1 MELQKHS
8 IHGKK
13 LRNTA
18 TNINIAKMVGHPTFF
33 PFVFF
38 CSSWLCL
45 SLTFI
50 LRLLSSKS
58 FCCPVFF
65 RINNMRSSGFWQGPA
80 CTLPPS
86 LPPPPPPQRLTL
98 FLIRDSCWFLSI
110 SSNVCVQK
118 YYSIRFDAEF
128 DSVLRTPFS
137 LNRLVCSSLFAA
149 KNHQTCDQD
158 QQKDTSNRYHS
169 YFPTFKA
176 SRLRRRACDDG
187 ETTVS
192 HQTHQI

>member
-1 MELQKHS
+1 MELQNDS

-18 TNINIAKMVGHPTFF
+18 SRSTKHCKNSGLSDLLLLCF
-33 PFVFF
+33 FF

-45 SLTFI
+45 SLTFF
-50 LRLLSSKS
+50 LRLLPSKS
-58 FCCPVFF
+58 FCCPVFV
-65 RINNMRSSGFWQGPA
+65 RILKCG
-80 CTLPPS
+80 LPVSDRALNAP
-86 LPPPPPPQRLTL
+86 LHPP
-98 FLIRDSCWFLSI
+98 
-110 SSNVCVQK
+110 
-118 YYSIRFDAEF
+118 
-128 DSVLRTPFS
+128 
-137 LNRLVCSSLFAA
+137 
-149 KNHQTCDQD
+149 HQD

>member
-1 MELQKHS
+1 MELQNYS

-18 TNINIAKMVGHPTFF
+18 SHSTNINIAKMVGHPTFF
-33 PFVFF
+33 SFVFF

-50 LRLLSSKS
+50 LRLLPSKS
-58 FCCPVFF
+58 FVVQFLFVYITCGLPVSD
-65 RINNMRSSGFWQGPA
+65 RALNAP
-80 CTLPPS
+80 LHPP
-86 LPPPPPPQRLTL
+86 
-98 FLIRDSCWFLSI
+98 
-110 SSNVCVQK
+110 
-118 YYSIRFDAEF
+118 
-128 DSVLRTPFS
+128 
-137 LNRLVCSSLFAA
+137 
-149 KNHQTCDQD
+149 HQD
-158 QQKDTSNRYHS
+158 QQKDTSNRYYS

-187 ETTVS
+187 ETIVS

>member
-1 MELQKHS
+1 MELQNYT

-18 TNINIAKMVGHPTFF
+18 SRSTKHCKNSRLSDFLLLCF
-33 PFVFF
+33 FF

-50 LRLLSSKS
+50 LRLLPSKS
-58 FCCPVFF
+58 FVVQFLFVYITCGLPVSD
-65 RINNMRSSGFWQGPA
+65 RALNAP
-80 CTLPPS
+80 LHPP
-86 LPPPPPPQRLTL
+86 
-98 FLIRDSCWFLSI
+98 
-110 SSNVCVQK
+110 
-118 YYSIRFDAEF
+118 
-128 DSVLRTPFS
+128 
-137 LNRLVCSSLFAA
+137 
-149 KNHQTCDQD
+149 HQD
-158 QQKDTSNRYHS
+158 QQKDTSNRYYS

>member
-1 MELQKHS
+1 
-8 IHGKK
+8 
-13 LRNTA
+13 
-18 TNINIAKMVGHPTFF
+18 MVGHPTFF
-33 PFVFF
+33 SFVFF
-38 CSSWLCL
+38 APPGCACPWLL
-45 SLTFI
+45 
-50 LRLLSSKS
+50 
-58 FCCPVFF
+58 FF
-65 RINNMRSSGFWQGPA
+65 VHINNMRSSGFWQGPA
-80 CTLPPS
+80 CTLPP
-86 LPPPPPPQRLTL
+86 PPPPHPPPQRLTL
-98 FLIRDSCWFLSI
+98 FLIRASCWFLSI

>member
-1 MELQKHS
+1 MELQNDS

-18 TNINIAKMVGHPTFF
+18 SRSTKHCKNSGLSDLLLLCFFFLLLLAVPVLDFF
-33 PFVFF
+33 P
-38 CSSWLCL
+38 SIAALE
-45 SLTFI
+45 I
-50 LRLLSSKS
+50 
-58 FCCPVFF
+58 FCCPVFV
-65 RINNMRSSGFWQGPA
+65 RILTCG
-80 CTLPPS
+80 LPVSDRALNAP
-86 LPPPPPPQRLTL
+86 LHPP
-98 FLIRDSCWFLSI
+98 
-110 SSNVCVQK
+110 
-118 YYSIRFDAEF
+118 
-128 DSVLRTPFS
+128 
-137 LNRLVCSSLFAA
+137 
-149 KNHQTCDQD
+149 HQD